1 MAQKS
6 GSIFRSEEMTLCD
19 FFVQP
24 EAGLLNVI
32 FYKLWILKT

>member
-24 EAGLLNVI
+24 EAGCSKNYFFLM
-32 FYKLWILKT
+32 WILKT